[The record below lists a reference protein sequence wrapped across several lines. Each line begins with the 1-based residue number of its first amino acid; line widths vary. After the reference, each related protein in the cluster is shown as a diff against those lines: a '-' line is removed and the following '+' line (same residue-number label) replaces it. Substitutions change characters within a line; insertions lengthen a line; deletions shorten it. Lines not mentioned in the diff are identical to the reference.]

1 MGMKKRGL
9 IFSWLFLL
17 GIAAAGQDQKVLVA
31 VAANAQYALKEI
43 ASRYE
48 EETGIQIDLIIGSS
62 GKLTAQIKAAAPFDV
77 FLSADMDY
85 PSALYRAGLSTS
97 APRIYAYGEIV
108 LWTTKDLNLSDAQVL
123 LLPEVKKIA
132 IANPR
137 LAPYGE
143 AAVSVL
149 KHYGLYEQVTPKL
162 VYGESISQV
171 SQYIASGVADIGFT
185 AKPVVLNPAMKG
197 RGKWT
202 DAGKD
207 AYAPIAQGAIL
218 LKSSRQ
224 RNKAGAERF
233 YNYLYSAGARE
244 VFQKYGY
251 QFQK

>member
-1 MGMKKRGL
+1 MKKRGL
-9 IFSWLFLL
+9 IFLWLFLL
-17 GIAAAGQDQKVLVA
+17 GTAAAGQDQKVLVA

-48 EETGIQIDLIIGSS
+48 EETGNQIDLIIGSS

-85 PSALYRAGLSTS
+85 PSALHRAGLSTS
-97 APRIYAYGEIV
+97 APRIYAYGNIV
-108 LWTTKDLNLSDAQVL
+108 LWTTKDLNPSDAQVL

-143 AAVSVL
+143 ASVSLL
-149 KHYGLYEQVTPKL
+149 KHYGLYEQVKPKL

-185 AKPVVLNPAMKG
+185 AKPVVLSPAMKG

-202 DAGKD
+202 DADKD

-224 RNKAGAERF
+224 RNKAGAEQF

-251 QFQK
+251 QFKK